1 MSTRTDSSCALE
13 PRTSSP
19 REEAERASR
28 DLPHCGMGHE
38 GCTRTEATIYSREI
52 GEGRTRTLPYNLY
65 KKTALTGCRQ
75 TPIGRFLRSH
85 KLFRTWA
92 ETTPRHPC
100 VLHAWNQDEKVYC
113 FVLYIE
119 HPLEGERRCE
129 TLWMCLI
136 DSCCSVPASCSSAVQ
151 GHRDHIQLETCPCPA
166 LSPSRKPP
174 LWARPGKESSGLSKG
189 STRVDSC
196 FPQVK

>member
-1 MSTRTDSSCALE
+1 
-13 PRTSSP
+13 
-19 REEAERASR
+19 
-28 DLPHCGMGHE
+28 MGHE
-38 GCTRTEATIYSREI
+38 GCTRTGATIYSREI

-75 TPIGRFLRSH
+75 TPIGRFLRSL

-119 HPLEGERRCE
+119 DPLEGERRCE

-166 LSPSRKPP
+166 LSPQGNHHFGHV
-174 LWARPGKESSGLSKG
+174 LGKRVRACPRGQREW
-189 STRVDSC
+189 TRVSLRSNEHR
-196 FPQVK
+196 